1 MSNALNLVVAVLL
14 CPYCFPAKPPL
25 RTVMLKLSFGK
36 RTKGNFA
43 LPVQRGQLDLRLTRR
58 TRKIRLSSNG
68 KLKTEIPASGFM
80 ERDISGMEPIGY
92 EK

>member
-1 MSNALNLVVAVLL
+1 
-14 CPYCFPAKPPL
+14 
-25 RTVMLKLSFGK
+25 MLKLSFCR

-58 TRKIRLSSNG
+58 SRKIRLSSKG

-80 ERDISGMEPIGY
+80 ERGIRGMEPIGY

>member
-1 MSNALNLVVAVLL
+1 
-14 CPYCFPAKPPL
+14 
-25 RTVMLKLSFGK
+25 MLKLSFCK

-58 TRKIRLSSNG
+58 GRKIRLSSKG

-80 ERDISGMEPIGY
+80 ERDMSGMEPIGY